1 MPRTVFI
8 VLSNLVM
15 TAAGCSGSV
24 SVTTNSSPVAP
35 SITSQPTSQTVTAGQ
50 TASFTVIATGTPPL
64 SYQWKKSGTA
74 IPGATSS
81 SYTTPA
87 TNSSDSGIQ
96 FTVVVSNTVASV
108 ASDPATLSVNS
119 QPRIS
124 ITPTNVNFGCV
135 VIGAANTQT
144 ATLTNSGG
152 ANLTV
157 SQATVSGSDFSLS
170 GLTLPL
176 TLSPGQTS
184 NFNVAFAP
192 TGAGSVTGSIAV
204 TSSGVDSPSTM
215 ALSGVGA
222 TSGGAST
229 INLANCGATGNGSTD
244 DTTAINSAIATLTPG
259 ATLFFPCGTYK
270 ISSGLTAITTNNVTL
285 YGQTGC
291 SSGTVTI
298 NSTASGSTILQV
310 GSSQSPGSPPPVT
323 ATTAD
328 LDQTFQANFAVIGTG
343 VGDYVYLEE
352 AVSSSDTTHTN
363 CGGSGCRGEVLKI
376 TGLSGNTATV
386 ETAVHHAYDTSCCVP
401 WVQKLL
407 NPVSGVT
414 LHDLVLDGSGAANYA
429 LAVLDVVNLTVTN
442 LTAQNV
448 AWSAIASIN
457 GYNNSYG
464 NITITRAG
472 TNNGG
477 SIGGSAVS
485 LQQQGNLNVNG
496 MSISNMNLGA
506 FGFIPFREA
515 NGTFS
520 NISVDATGTG
530 SGRPFKTN
538 SSAHNTF
545 NNISVNRSEA
555 AYYQGI
561 TLEYFSHHNVWNNC
575 KVTNNVG
582 SPNNSG
588 VTLYGD
594 LANGN
599 HQGSNHY
606 NTFNNCTV
614 TGNSGYA
621 VWVNDNNNYIEIN
634 GGTYIGVAGQYVIAF
649 DDSSPCCSNSAYI
662 HNANIGGP
670 GSIGIYI
677 ENGSKNACINSNSF
691 GSGLSSGIYVT
702 DASDIGTGNIMS
714 GMSSNLNA
722 GTCGPSVAVSILPM
736 AATVAS
742 GGTQQ
747 FTPTV
752 TGSTNTA
759 VTWTATAGSI
769 SSSGL
774 FTAPTVSA

>member
-8 VLSNLVM
+8 VLSNLVI

-87 TNSSDSGIQ
+87 TSSSDSGIQ

-176 TLSPGQTS
+176 TLRPGQTS

-229 INLANCGATGNGSTD
+229 INVANCGATGNGSTD

-310 GSSQSPGSPPPVT
+310 GSSQSLSSPTPVT

-414 LHDLVLDGSGAANYA
+414 LHDLLLDGSGAATYA
-429 LAVLDVVNLTVTN
+429 LAVLDAVNLTVTN

-448 AWSAIASIN
+448 SCSAIAAVN
-457 GYNNSYG
+457 GYNDSYA
-464 NITITRAG
+464 NITITHAG
-472 TNNGG
+472 TNNGC

-485 LQQQGNLNVNG
+485 LRQQGNLNVNG
-496 MSISNMNLGA
+496 ISISNMNVGA
-506 FGFIPFREA
+506 FGFIPYREA
-515 NGTFS
+515 NGMFS

-538 SSAHNTF
+538 SSAHNIF
-545 NNISVNRSEA
+545 NNISVNHSEA

-561 TLEYFSHHNVWNNC
+561 TIEYFSHHNVWNAC

-588 VTLYGD
+588 IALYGD
-594 LANGN
+594 VANGN
-599 HQGSNHY
+599 HQGNNHY

-614 TGNSGYA
+614 TGNAGYQ
-621 VWVNDNNNYIEIN
+621 VVISDNNDHTEIN
-634 GGTYIGVAGQYVIAF
+634 GGIYTGVAGQYVIAF
-649 DDSSPCCSNSAYI
+649 DDSSPCCTANAYI
-662 HNANIGGP
+662 HNAFIGGP
-670 GSIGIYI
+670 GSTGVYI
-677 ENGSKNACINSNSF
+677 ENGSPDACINNNTF
-691 GSGLSSGIYVT
+691 GPGLTTAIDVT
-702 DASDIGTGNIMS
+702 ASSDIGFGNVLN
-714 GMSSNLNA
+714 GLLSNLTPGSCGA
-722 GTCGPSVAVSILPM
+722 GLP
-736 AATVAS
+736 
-742 GGTQQ
+742 
-747 FTPTV
+747 
-752 TGSTNTA
+752 
-759 VTWTATAGSI
+759 
-769 SSSGL
+769 
-774 FTAPTVSA
+774 